1 MKRILIIGN
10 VGREPIQR
18 TNAKGTNFFEFSLA
32 VNEPNGGATWCSVIL
47 GGNSRIIEYI
57 TKGRQLFV
65 EGALEVR
72 CYKGEPSITV
82 FADNVQLL
90 GTRQDTTEQNA
101 ANEEVPTEF

>member
-1 MKRILIIGN
+1 MKRIFIIGN
-10 VGREPIQR
+10 VGREPIER
-18 TNAKGTNFFEFSLA
+18 TNAKGTKFYDFSLA

-47 GGNSRIIEYI
+47 NGASKIVEYI

-65 EGALEVR
+65 EGTIEVK

-90 GTRQDTTEQNA
+90 GNRQDTTEQVG
-101 ANEEVPTEF
+101 ANEETPSTF

>member
-10 VGREPIQR
+10 VGREPIER
-18 TNAKGTNFFEFSLA
+18 TNAKGAKFYDFSLA
-32 VNEPNGGATWCSVIL
+32 INEPNGTATWCSVIL
-47 GGNSRIIEYI
+47 SGSSKIVEYI

-65 EGALEVR
+65 EGALEVK

-90 GTRQDTTEQNA
+90 GNRQETAEQA
-101 ANEEVPTEF
+101 EENEETPSTF